1 MKNILILITSLVAL
15 ILSNYLG
22 NISPPT
28 SILFTPILIAGIA
41 VLIFYKSNF
50 PFFIK
55 VLFITFFIIS
65 NDLLVRT
72 YAGGTADSEGNG
84 WIILFMFLG
93 IFLALILTVFFGITN
108 GKKIELLIVLPVS
121 GFLTFFY
128 FSHFSDYGLV
138 WIQPSCTEIENSKN
152 EKLFVSDLKYSDS
165 IIIAKQ
171 DKYLIKKGWIEKEIK
186 IDNRGLKKKKI
197 ETGIFNVVIIIKGEF
212 DKYGD
217 SQNVNYKWISITP
230 DYGRPLRNVISFNVQ
245 SQVDTIP
252 IYFYTD
258 YFKTLIKKIKM
269 VPKTGSF

>member
-1 MKNILILITSLVAL
+1 MKNILILITCITAL

-41 VLIFYKSNF
+41 VLFFYKSNF

-93 IFLALILTVFFGITN
+93 MFLALILTVFFGIKN
-108 GKKIELLIVLPVS
+108 GKRIELLIVLAVS
-121 GFLTFFY
+121 GFLIFYY
-128 FSHFSDYGLV
+128 FSYFSDYGQV

-152 EKLFVSDLKYSDS
+152 ENLFVSDLKYSDS

-171 DKYLIKKGWIEKEIK
+171 DKYLIKKGWIEKEIE
-186 IDNRGLKKKKI
+186 IDNRGLKKKKV
-197 ETGIFNVVIIIKGEF
+197 ETGIFNVVIIIQGEF
-212 DKYGD
+212 DKNGD
-217 SQNVNYKWISITP
+217 SQNVNYKWISIKP
-230 DYGRPLRNVISFNVQ
+230 DYGRPLRNVISFNVK
-245 SQVDTIP
+245 SRLDSIP

-258 YFKTLIKKIKM
+258 YFKTFIKGIKM
-269 VPKTGSF
+269 VPKTRSF